1 MALPLILSALTFT
14 GHVRVWTVF
23 VLASCLGVVN
33 AFDIPARQAFV
44 VEMVGREDLLN
55 AIALNSSMV
64 NGARVIGP
72 AIAGIL
78 VAAVGEAWCFLLNGI
93 SYTAVISGLL

>member
-1 MALPLILSALTFT
+1 M
-14 GHVRVWTVF
+14 F

-64 NGARVIGP
+64 NGARVVGP
-72 AIAGIL
+72 AVAGTPRRGGRRRL
-78 VAAVGEAWCFLLNGI
+78 VFSAERDQLHRGDRAVC
-93 SYTAVISGLL
+93 